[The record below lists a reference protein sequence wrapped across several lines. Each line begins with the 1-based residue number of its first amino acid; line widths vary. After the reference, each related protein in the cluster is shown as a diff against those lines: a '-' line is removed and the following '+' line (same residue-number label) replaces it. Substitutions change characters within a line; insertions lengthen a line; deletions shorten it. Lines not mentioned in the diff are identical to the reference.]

1 MLHTCYIHLTSA
13 PKNLQHNQESQQL
26 KIQVAQTSH
35 HLALFS
41 GVVRG
46 GKVGVIHHRGLLIS
60 CCITWD
66 SQICHT
72 VLLKSYRT
80 TDSKKYQT
88 VKQKVRIHCANT
100 Q

>member
-1 MLHTCYIHLTSA
+1 MLSGCYVVYSSFWKFFYIQKYITQGKCYIHLTSA
-13 PKNLQHNQESQQL
+13 PKNLQHNQEPQQL

-46 GKVGVIHHRGLLIS
+46 GKVGVIHLRGLLIS

-66 SQICHT
+66 SQI
-72 VLLKSYRT
+72 
-80 TDSKKYQT
+80 
-88 VKQKVRIHCANT
+88 
-100 Q
+100 